1 MISLKI
7 AFISTS
13 VGFVDYA
20 NIFRLAKSGT
30 RSERMSMIKTTVN
43 LPTATPQGDA
53 CLVIHFVY
61 RWLARIRNASA
72 LSGLTA
78 GEIDITTSLPG
89 GATVFILTKR
99 TDFG

>member
-1 MISLKI
+1 M
-7 AFISTS
+7 
-13 VGFVDYA
+13 
-20 NIFRLAKSGT
+20 
-30 RSERMSMIKTTVN
+30 SELTTTVN
-43 LPTATPQGDA
+43 LPTATQQCDA

-61 RWLARIRNASA
+61 RWLARFRNASA
-72 LSGLTA
+72 HSGLTA